1 MHIYEYRYIIK
12 ETKGFQMK
20 LLKLTLAS
28 LVFASAILADT
39 ANIAAASDLQYA
51 FKEMQSLFA
60 KKYPTETIN
69 FQFGSSGKALTQI
82 QSGAPYDAYF
92 AADMNYPKQL
102 KEKGLAVGDVKPYAL
117 GRVGLMV
124 LKSSKIPLNDLSI
137 LSTDRIKKIAIAN
150 PEHAPYGQA
159 AVAALKTLGLYDK
172 IKSKFVYGENIQQTT
187 QYVQTG
193 AADAGIIA
201 LSIAKAPIIAD
212 QINFALIDGK
222 THPDILQGYALLK
235 RGENNK
241 AARAFLLTVES
252 PEGDAIMK
260 KYGFIIK

>member
-1 MHIYEYRYIIK
+1 
-12 ETKGFQMK
+12 MK
-20 LLKLTLAS
+20 LFKLFLLS
-28 LVFASAILADT
+28 LSFASALLADT
-39 ANIAAASDLQYA
+39 ANITAASDLQYA
-51 FKEMQSLFA
+51 FKEMQTIFA
-60 KKYPTETIN
+60 KKYPAETIN

-82 QSGAPYDAYF
+82 ESGAPYDVFF

-117 GRVGLMV
+117 GRIGLMT
-124 LKSSKIPLNDLSI
+124 LKSNNIAVNDLSI
-137 LSTDRIKKIAIAN
+137 LATDRIKKIAIAN

-172 IKSKFVYGENIQQTT
+172 VKDKFVMGENIQQAT
-187 QYVQTG
+187 QFVQTG
-193 AADAGIIA
+193 AADAGLIA

-212 QINFALIDGK
+212 QVNFGLINGK
-222 THPDILQGYALLK
+222 SHPDIIQGYALLK

-241 AARAFLLTVES
+241 AARAFLSTVES

-260 KYGFIIK
+260 KYGFTIK

>member
-1 MHIYEYRYIIK
+1 
-12 ETKGFQMK
+12 MK
-20 LLKLTLAS
+20 LLKLVLLS
-28 LVFASAILADT
+28 LSFASAVLADT

-51 FKEMQSLFA
+51 FKEMQTLFA

-82 QSGAPYDAYF
+82 ESGAPYDAFF

-102 KEKGLAVGDVKPYAL
+102 KEKGLAVGEVKPYAL
-117 GRVGLMV
+117 GRIGLMV
-124 LKSSKIPLNDLSI
+124 LKSSNIPVNDLSV
-137 LSTDRIKKIAIAN
+137 LATDRIKKIAIAN
-150 PEHAPYGQA
+150 PDHAPYGQA

-172 IKSKFVYGENIQQTT
+172 VKDKFVMGENIQQAT

-193 AADAGIIA
+193 AAEAGLIA
-201 LSIAKAPIIAD
+201 ISIAKAPVIAD
-212 QINFALIDGK
+212 QVNFGLIDGK
-222 THPDILQGYALLK
+222 AHPAIIQGYALLK

-241 AARAFLLTVES
+241 AARAFLSTVES

>member
-1 MHIYEYRYIIK
+1 
-12 ETKGFQMK
+12 MK
-20 LLKLTLAS
+20 LLKIVLLS
-28 LVFASAILADT
+28 LSFASSLLADT

-51 FKEMQSLFA
+51 FKEMQTLFA

-82 QSGAPYDAYF
+82 QNGAPYDAYF
-92 AADMNYPKQL
+92 AADMNYPKKL
-102 KEKGLAVGDVKPYAL
+102 KEQGLAVGEVKPYAL
-117 GRVGLMV
+117 GRIGIMV
-124 LKSSKIPLNDLSI
+124 LKTSNIPVNNLSI
-137 LSTDRIKKIAIAN
+137 LTSDKIKKIAIAN
-150 PEHAPYGQA
+150 PDHAPYGQA

-172 IKSKFVYGENIQQTT
+172 VKDKFVMGENIQQAT

-193 AADAGIIA
+193 AADAGLIA
-201 LSIAKAPIIAD
+201 ISIAKAPIIAD
-212 QINFALIDGK
+212 QINFGLIDGK
-222 THPDILQGYALLK
+222 AHPDIIQGYALLK

-241 AARAFLLTVES
+241 AARAFLSTVES

>member
-1 MHIYEYRYIIK
+1 
-12 ETKGFQMK
+12 MK

-51 FKEMQSLFA
+51 FKEMQTLFA

-124 LKSSKIPLNDLSI
+124 LKSSNIPVNDLSI
-137 LSTDRIKKIAIAN
+137 LATDRIKKIAIAN

-172 IKSKFVYGENIQQTT
+172 VKSKFVYGENIQQAT

-193 AADAGIIA
+193 AADAGLIA
-201 LSIAKAPIIAD
+201 ISIAKAPVIAD
-212 QINFALIDGK
+212 QVNFGLIDGK
-222 THPDILQGYALLK
+222 AHPDIIQGYALLK

-241 AARAFLLTVES
+241 AARAFLSTVES

>member
-1 MHIYEYRYIIK
+1 MN
-12 ETKGFQMK
+12 
-20 LLKLTLAS
+20 LLKLALLS
-28 LVFASAILADT
+28 LSIASAILADT
-39 ANIAAASDLQYA
+39 ANIAAASDLQYS
-51 FKEMQSLFA
+51 FKEMQTLFA

-102 KEKGLAVGDVKPYAL
+102 KEKGLAVGEVKPYAL
-117 GRVGLMV
+117 GRIGLMV
-124 LKSSKIPLNDLSI
+124 LKSSNIPLNDLSI
-137 LSTDRIKKIAIAN
+137 LATDRIKKIAIAN

-159 AVAALKTLGLYDK
+159 AVAALKTLGLYEK
-172 IKSKFVYGENIQQTT
+172 VKGKFVYGENIQQAT

-193 AADAGIIA
+193 AADAGLIA
-201 LSIAKAPIIAD
+201 ISIAKAPVIAD
-212 QINFALIDGK
+212 QVNFTLIDGK
-222 THPDILQGYALLK
+222 AHPNILQGYALLK

-241 AARAFLLTVES
+241 AARAFLSTVES
-252 PEGDAIMK
+252 PEGNAIMK

>member
-1 MHIYEYRYIIK
+1 
-12 ETKGFQMK
+12 MK
-20 LLKLTLAS
+20 LLKLVLLS
-28 LVFASAILADT
+28 LSFASALLADT

-51 FKEMQSLFA
+51 FKEMQTIFS

-82 QSGAPYDAYF
+82 ESGAPYDAFF

-102 KEKGLAVGDVKPYAL
+102 KEKGLAVGEVKPYAL
-117 GRVGLMV
+117 GRIGLMT
-124 LKSSKIPLNDLSI
+124 LKSNNIPVNDLSI
-137 LSTDRIKKIAIAN
+137 LATVRIKKIAIAN

-172 IKSKFVYGENIQQTT
+172 VKSKFVFGENIQQAT

-193 AADAGIIA
+193 AADVGLIA
-201 LSIAKAPIIAD
+201 ISIAKAPIIAD
-212 QINFALIDGK
+212 QVNFGLIDGK
-222 THPDILQGYALLK
+222 AHPDIIQGYALLK

-260 KYGFIIK
+260 KYGFILK

>member
-1 MHIYEYRYIIK
+1 
-12 ETKGFQMK
+12 MK
-20 LLKLTLAS
+20 LSTLLLS
-28 LVFASAILADT
+28 LLVTTTFAFADS

-51 FKEMQSLFA
+51 FKEMQTLCA
-60 KKYPTETIN
+60 KKYPSESIN

-92 AADMNYPKQL
+92 AADMNYPKKL
-102 KEKGLAVGDVKPYAL
+102 KEQGLAVGDVKPYAL

-124 LKSSKIPLNDLSI
+124 LKSSNIPINDLSI
-137 LSTDRIKKIAIAN
+137 LATDRIKKIAIAN

-159 AVAALKTLGLYDK
+159 AVTALKTLGLYDK
-172 IKSKFVYGENIQQTT
+172 IKSKFVYGENIQQAT
-187 QYVQTG
+187 QYIQTG

-212 QINFALIDGK
+212 QVNFALIDGK

-241 AARAFLLTVES
+241 AARAFLSTVES
-252 PEGDAIMK
+252 PQGDAIMK

>member
-1 MHIYEYRYIIK
+1 
-12 ETKGFQMK
+12 MK
-20 LLKLTLAS
+20 LFKLFLLS
-28 LVFASAILADT
+28 LSFASALLADT

-51 FKEMQSLFA
+51 FKEMQTIFA
-60 KKYPTETIN
+60 KKYPAETIN

-82 QSGAPYDAYF
+82 ESGAPYDVFF

-117 GRVGLMV
+117 GRIGLMT
-124 LKSSKIPLNDLSI
+124 LKSNNIAVNDLSI
-137 LSTDRIKKIAIAN
+137 LATDRIKKIAIAN

-172 IKSKFVYGENIQQTT
+172 VKDKFVMGENIQQAT
-187 QYVQTG
+187 QFVQTG
-193 AADAGIIA
+193 AADAGLIA

-212 QINFALIDGK
+212 QVNFGLINGK
-222 THPDILQGYALLK
+222 SHPDIIQGYALLK

-241 AARAFLLTVES
+241 AARAFLSTVES

-260 KYGFIIK
+260 KYGFTIK

>member
-1 MHIYEYRYIIK
+1 
-12 ETKGFQMK
+12 MK
-20 LLKLTLAS
+20 LFKVALLS
-28 LVFASAILADT
+28 LSFASALLADS

-51 FKEMQSLFA
+51 FKEMQILFA
-60 KKYPTETIN
+60 KKYPTETVN

-82 QSGAPYDAYF
+82 QNGAPYDAYF

-102 KEKGLAVGDVKPYAL
+102 KEKGLAVGEVKPYAL

-124 LKSSKIPLNDLSI
+124 LKSSTIPVNNLNI
-137 LSTDRIKKIAIAN
+137 LATDKVKKIAIAN

-159 AVAALKTLGLYDK
+159 AVAALKTLGLYEKVKD
-172 IKSKFVYGENIQQTT
+172 KFVYGENIQQAT

-193 AADAGIIA
+193 AADVGLIA
-201 LSIAKAPIIAD
+201 ISIAKAPSIAD
-212 QINFALIDGK
+212 KVNFGLIDGK
-222 THPDILQGYALLK
+222 AHPDIIQGYALLK

-241 AARAFLLTVES
+241 AARAFLSTFES
-252 PEGDAIMK
+252 AEGDAIMK

>member
-1 MHIYEYRYIIK
+1 MNLFKI
-12 ETKGFQMK
+12 
-20 LLKLTLAS
+20 LLAS
-28 LVFASAILADT
+28 LAFASAVLADT

-51 FKEMQSLFA
+51 FKEMQTLCA
-60 KKYPTETIN
+60 KKYPSETIN

-117 GRVGLMV
+117 GRIGLMV
-124 LKSSKIPLNDLSI
+124 LKSSNIPVNNLSI
-137 LSTDRIKKIAIAN
+137 LATDRIKKIAIAN

-172 IKSKFVYGENIQQTT
+172 VKDKFVFGENIQQAT

-193 AADAGIIA
+193 AADAGLIA
-201 LSIAKAPIIAD
+201 ISIAKAPIIAN
-212 QINFALIDGK
+212 QVNFGLIDAN
-222 THPDILQGYALLK
+222 THPAIIQGYALLK
-235 RGENNK
+235 RGENNT
-241 AARAFLLTVES
+241 AARAFLSTVES

-260 KYGFIIK
+260 KYGFILK